1 MAPVTSS
8 QNPYER
14 QIENRNYMSPLGFKL
29 ILSKTPKVDFLCQ
42 SANIPGISMGTALQ
56 PTYLKDIPVPGDKV
70 LYEDLTIRFLVD
82 ENMENYLAIYKWMTG
97 LGYSESLGQ
106 FEQLKKED
114 FRTNPQINSD
124 ADPRYFEFSDA
135 TLQVLSSNYKPS
147 IHVNFK
153 DAFPISLSTLEF
165 DASERDY
172 NYFTAQ
178 TTFKYTIFDITD
190 PDGVRIDNNPNK
202 K

>member
-1 MAPVTSS
+1 MTSS
-8 QNPYER
+8 QNPYQR
-14 QIENRNYMSPLGFKL
+14 QIDNRNYMSPLGFKL

-42 SANIPGISMGTALQ
+42 SANIPGISMGTAVQ
-56 PTYLKDIPVPGDKV
+56 PSYLKDIPVPGDKV

-82 ENMENYLAIYKWMTG
+82 EQMENYLAIYKWITG
-97 LGYSESLGQ
+97 LGYPESFGQ
-106 FEQLKKED
+106 YKQLQKDD
-114 FRTNPQINSD
+114 FRNSTVTE
-124 ADPRYFEFSDA
+124 AIEDPRFFEFSDA

-165 DASERDY
+165 DASIRDY

-190 PDGVRIDNNPNK
+190 PNGNRIDNKPK